1 MNGIARFVLSGGL
14 IVATAQLIAGPLAD
28 WNARRDAAVV
38 SAWIGPLGVS
48 GRAGKRRA
56 HDGRIRRG
64 FAFRVQELK
73 RLTQNVKTE
82 GH

>member
-28 WNARRDAAVV
+28 WNARRDATAV
-38 SAWIGPLGVS
+38 SASFGRVWAPGSVRKGGLMTGVWYE
-48 GRAGKRRA
+48 
-56 HDGRIRRG
+56 
-64 FAFRVQELK
+64 QELK